1 VCIFRHDGNSL
12 AFNTFFF
19 FLPVNLIIWL
29 VLIFEVNLI
38 STNSDV
44 CIM

>member
-19 FLPVNLIIWL
+19 LSVNFIIWL

-38 STNSDV
+38 SMN
-44 CIM
+44 